1 MPNLPSLTVTAPQL
15 AKCVEA
21 FGDADGYKAWLK
33 EALRDEVA
41 RRTARA
47 LDEAHNTAKRAALAA
62 LETELPPADVKP
74 DAVEPAREP

>member
-21 FGDADGYKAWLK
+21 FTDADGYKAWLK

-47 LDEAHNTAKRAALAA
+47 LDEAHNTAKRAALEA

-74 DAVEPAREP
+74 ETVEPVREP